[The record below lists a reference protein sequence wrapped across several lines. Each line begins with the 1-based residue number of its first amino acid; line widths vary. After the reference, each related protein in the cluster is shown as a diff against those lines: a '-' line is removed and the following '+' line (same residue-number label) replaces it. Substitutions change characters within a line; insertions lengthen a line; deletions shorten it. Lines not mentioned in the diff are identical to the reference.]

1 MVQISRELQR
11 SPCRKYN
18 VNLVTAI
25 NIVLL
30 FSVQRKTRAENK
42 LYKFSDVQ
50 LVAIKTLIAM
60 QKQQQDQ

>member
-11 SPCRKYN
+11 SLCRKYN